1 MGYWKSAGLVEAI
14 GWLLILI
21 GIGAIIE
28 GYHGHTLWSSL
39 NSYFSSSP
47 SVTTGTTGTTG

>member
-1 MGYWKSAGLVEAI
+1 MEAI

-39 NSYFSSSP
+39 NSYFSSNP
-47 SVTTGTTGTTG
+47 ATTTGSTGKTG